1 MLVFFIHGVST
12 KDSSY
17 ADALIKNI
25 KKELVK
31 GQSKNNKIDFYSS
44 FWGNLF
50 NNKKH
55 QIIACIEEDLS
66 QICDKHQ
73 EYKQYHFIAYNLM
86 GETRKLLERC
96 VTPR

>member
-55 QIIACIEEDLS
+55 Q
-66 QICDKHQ
+66 
-73 EYKQYHFIAYNLM
+73 EYKHYHFIAYNLM